1 MLVQLSDEL
10 SPVFAPHGNSVV
22 LDVDEDLMICADT
35 DKIVRVFSN
44 ILRNAAAYSYADT
57 EIVISAEE
65 KDGQT
70 VISFQNEGNHIPEA
84 KLSSLFDK
92 FYRLDKA
99 RISDTGGTGLGLA
112 IAKEIVILHGGSVSA
127 ASEGDTV
134 TITVKIPSS

>member
-1 MLVQLSDEL
+1 
-10 SPVFAPHGNSVV
+10 
-22 LDVDEDLMICADT
+22 MICADT

-84 KLSSLFDK
+84 NFRKGDCHF
-92 FYRLDKA
+92 A
-99 RISDTGGTGLGLA
+99 RRIRQRCQRRRHGYDYGEDTFFLGF
-112 IAKEIVILHGGSVSA
+112 S
-127 ASEGDTV
+127 
-134 TITVKIPSS
+134 